1 MAALHALTHR
11 RGARGRAKV
20 TALPTIGNSDDLGLR
35 VVADGKRPR
44 KVPTLNE
51 AIDQFVDL
59 LEVGGSKR
67 DCLSMYRTTLRKF
80 ARFVEDKADAPL
92 DQIETA
98 DVVRYLKHLKSE
110 GRKKATVLRHF
121 MNIRTMFN
129 RMIAMGAVEWSPVAC
144 LPMKKPPVKARP
156 WLETP
161 QQRAVCLDAVRRT
174 WMEGPTMVGL
184 FAGLRAGE
192 VRNLRWGDIDK
203 RVLWVNNRAEG
214 ELDEEGW
221 TTKNRKARHVP
232 LCRELLDWL
241 ADEWLSRGCPD
252 DGWVFLNG
260 EGNPHLAEKWTR
272 WFNVRMKQAGLEVTF
287 HGLRH
292 TWITLL
298 LLAKTMRWCGHSAL
312 EVTERYMHLLAEY
325 DDDVELDGVF

>member
-80 ARFVEDKADAPL
+80 ARFVEDK
-92 DQIETA
+92 TA

-110 GRKKATVLRHF
+110 GRKKATILQHF
-121 MNIRTMFN
+121 MNIRTLFN
-129 RMIAMGAVEWSPVAC
+129 RMIEAGAVKWSPVAC
-144 LPMKKPPVKARP
+144 LRMKKPPVKARP

-184 FAGLRAGE
+184 FAGFRAGE
-192 VRNLRWGDIDK
+192 VRNLRWEDIDK

-214 ELDEEGW
+214 ELDDVEEGW
-221 TTKNRKARHVP
+221 TSKNRKSRHVP
-232 LCRELLDWL
+232 MCRELLDWL
-241 ADEWLSRGCPD
+241 ADEWLSRDCPEA
-252 DGWVFLNG
+252 GWVFLNG
-260 EGNPHLAEKWTR
+260 EGNPHLAEKRTR

-292 TWITLL
+292 TWISMMLQ
-298 LLAKTMRWCGHSAL
+298 AKKSFLKVMRWAGHSAL
-312 EVTERYMHLLAEY
+312 EMTERYAHLVAEY
-325 DDDVELDGVF
+325 DDDVELSGVF